1 MKLVYDH
8 KIFWTQRYGGISRYF
23 INLFKNFNH
32 FDIDYKDENGNTM
45 LNYAISFDKKNIETV
60 NGVERT
66 LFRLKLGNSQHK
78 VIYEAIRTGDSV
90 RAESVMREHSN
101 TMLEYI
107 ELFEKRH
114 EDLSLTDL
122 ISYSNYQLN
131 SDYNLIDRKK

>member
-1 MKLVYDH
+1 M
-8 KIFWTQRYGGISRYF
+8 
-23 INLFKNFNH
+23 
-32 FDIDYKDENGNTM
+32 
-45 LNYAISFDKKNIETV
+45 
-60 NGVERT
+60 
-66 LFRLKLGNSQHK
+66 RLLGQE
-78 VIYEAIRTGDSV
+78 IV

-131 SDYNLIDRKK
+131 SDYNLIDQKK